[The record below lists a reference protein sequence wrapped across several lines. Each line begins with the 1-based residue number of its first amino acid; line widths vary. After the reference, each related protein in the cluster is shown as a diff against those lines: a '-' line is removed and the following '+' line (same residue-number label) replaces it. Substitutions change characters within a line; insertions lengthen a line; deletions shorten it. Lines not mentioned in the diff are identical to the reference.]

1 MGRRKK
7 IPYAMS
13 RRRKNGLLLFW
24 LFLVPAG
31 LGVLDHRFGGP
42 LRSTIQKHFFYS
54 PDQKRFHLQTFA
66 VTEVI
71 DGDTLDIRT
80 DSGEVVRVRLLGVD
94 TPETK
99 HPTVGVMYF
108 GPEASDFVRKLIG
121 AGPVTLLLDNVGD
134 QRDLYGRLLA
144 YVRLEDGRIV
154 NEEIIRNGWG
164 YADLRFEHSRFAQYE
179 KWMEEAREEKRGLW
193 KEVRREQLPQWLRDK
208 QPLLLR

>member
-1 MGRRKK
+1 MSRRKK

-31 LGVLDHRFGGP
+31 LGVLDHQFGGP
-42 LRSTIQKHFFYS
+42 LRSTVQKHFFYS
-54 PDQKRFHLQTFA
+54 PDQKRFHLQTFP

-80 DSGEVVRVRLLGVD
+80 ENGEIVRVRLLGVD

-108 GPEASDFVRKLIG
+108 GPEAADFVRQLIG
-121 AGPVTLLLDNVGD
+121 SGPVTLLLDNVGD

-179 KWMEEAREEKRGLW
+179 TWMEEAREQKRGLW

-208 QPLLLR
+208 RPLLLR